1 MTSQCQNGIFQPN
14 DKNDKSE
21 ATEQEKTLLQKEI
34 LQKWTYYKI
43 KLKSRDRYDVEK
55 T

>member
-34 LQKWTYYKI
+34 LQKVDLLQDK
-43 KLKSRDRYDVEK
+43 VEI
-55 T
+55 